1 MKSLGRT
8 TEQEAQQFVTNNP
21 TARLGSI
28 TGDGS
33 RRVVTAAKSD
43 SFNELRAKFELIAI
57 AGPVGEN
64 RIDVSSDPPP
74 CVHRGSQR
82 KTCCGAPDMW
92 ICKELKTDCV
102 SDESAAKRLIGMVAT
117 PEASAIKVCSTCHHR
132 KDPEPPVVPWPAR
145 TTISHRVGFLS
156 TAYMTIGG
164 TETFHRSLL
173 PRLKSAVDVAGFV
186 ATAYH
191 NGDGSKLQVPYATG
205 VESAKRLAAH
215 CDTVVV
221 WGIHNLASIMPANRP
236 HVIAVHH
243 ADWSSEWNNNLILSQ
258 LDLIDEIICV
268 NKDTSEKLAACGKPT
283 HYIPNAIDPIRIAA
297 SGQQSALRELHSIPI
312 DSKIVLFGHRL
323 SLEKRP
329 ELAVE
334 IARSLPE
341 DWVMVIAGDGEELNS
356 VISLA
361 AGCDNV
367 RIIGAVESLA
377 DWLSISDCFLSLST
391 FEGFGLSIGEAMAA
405 GLPTVS
411 THAGIAPGLATTLPT
426 DSTAKEWADAVVKA
440 TPIITPAEILE
451 RFSVQRMVD
460 SWASVIKKLNATV

>member
-243 ADWSSEWNNNLILSQ
+243 ADWSS
-258 LDLIDEIICV
+258 
-268 NKDTSEKLAACGKPT
+268 
-283 HYIPNAIDPIRIAA
+283 
-297 SGQQSALRELHSIPI
+297 
-312 DSKIVLFGHRL
+312 
-323 SLEKRP
+323 
-329 ELAVE
+329 
-334 IARSLPE
+334 ARSLPE